1 MPRSLL
7 PLSVVLL
14 SFGCSEFDLKS
25 AGNGDGDQSG
35 DCAPQILL
43 QPAELNFGQLKVVD
57 GVTNTQ
63 SVQITNE
70 GNCTLELD
78 DVYLDGDELNVYSM
92 GAISSP
98 VLEPGGVASVAITF
112 APVTDATSDARILVE
127 SNDPDDPIA
136 GVNLLGDGIAPLVE
150 LSPKEYDFGRIFVG
164 CEVIQPI
171 TITNVGRD
179 DLLVDSFSHNTQ
191 SIDFEFDSYEF
202 IPSTGAEANGELPW
216 TLGPDDSVDVYIS
229 YYPLDEFDDDSYLFV
244 YSNDPFTPEALAHQE
259 GDGELYGENTD
270 IFEQPLQAETDIV
283 FAVDKSCSMGDDI
296 ANVIANFQSYTGTLE
311 GLDADYRVAAV
322 VQDNGGVAGS
332 AAYISHDNA
341 DDGVEI
347 ITEMLGGSYGGSTEM
362 AFTLLYNAMGTG
374 ANRPGEW
381 IREDAKLNL
390 VGVSDEPEQSTQY
403 SWDGYVELFQGLK
416 SDPDDLVMHAI
427 GGDYPSGCA
436 TAEPYTNFYEATVA
450 TDGLFLSICAS
461 DFASNLTE
469 LAEQSAAALN
479 IFDLTLTPVPE
490 TIVVEVNGAPD
501 TNGWRYEEEGNAV
514 VFDEDNI
521 PEGGSIVEIDYVIM
535 SDCDF

>member
-1 MPRSLL
+1 MNRSLL
-7 PLSVVLL
+7 PLSVALL
-14 SFGCSEFDLKS
+14 NFGCSEFDLKS
-25 AGNGDGDQSG
+25 AGDGDGDQSG

-43 QPAELNFGQLKVVD
+43 QPAEINFGQLKVVD
-57 GVTNTQ
+57 GVSNTQ

-78 DVYLDGDELNVYSM
+78 DIYLDGDTLNVYSM
-92 GAISSP
+92 GSLSTP
-98 VLEPGGVASVAITF
+98 VLEPGAIASVAITF
-112 APVTDATSDARILVE
+112 APVTDATNEARILVE

-136 GVNLLGDGIAPLVE
+136 GVKLIGDGIAPLLD
-150 LSPKEYDFGRIFVG
+150 LSPTEYDFGRIFVG

-179 DLLVDSFSHNTQ
+179 DLLIDSFSHNTQ
-191 SIDFEFDSYEF
+191 SIDFSFDAYEY
-202 IPSTGAEANGELPW
+202 IPSTGAEANGALPW

-244 YSNDPFTPEALAHQE
+244 YSNDPFTPEALAQQE

-322 VQDNGGVAGS
+322 VQDNGSVSGS
-332 AAYISHDNA
+332 AAYISKDNA
-341 DDGVEI
+341 DDGIQI

-362 AFTLLYNAMGTG
+362 AFTLFYNAMGTG
-374 ANRPGEW
+374 SNRPGNW
-381 IREDAKLNL
+381 VREDAKLNL
-390 VGVSDEPEQSTQY
+390 VGVSDEPEQSTMF
-403 SWDGYVELFQGLK
+403 SWDGFVDHFQSLK

-490 TIVVEVNGAPD
+490 TIVVEVNGVPD